1 MMLTGKLT
9 ENNPHVSCRR
19 LLVERCLMNSSTQ
32 VKTNILPCMSRI
44 PISIHGFEARL
55 FGRVCFCQLQLQ
67 GSQTILKGTGM
78 LVGERTDTMPVM
90 TRRRRFWDAAHLHI
104 PKKITRSF
112 STDQLDLPLRSTHT
126 YGVQLLMKLACVRPR
141 LYVGGCIQQHNCVLL

>member
-32 VKTNILPCMSRI
+32 VKTNILPCMSS
-44 PISIHGFEARL
+44 SIHGFEARL

-90 TRRRRFWDAAHLHI
+90 TRCRRFWDAAHLHI

-112 STDQLDLPLRSTHT
+112 STDRWLVCVLSARSTT
-126 YGVQLLMKLACVRPR
+126 T
-141 LYVGGCIQQHNCVLL
+141 